1 MSNQKF
7 THCNDLDGNSQNT
20 DFKVLQSSFGDGY
33 TQRTSVGI
41 NNKSS
46 TWAYKKT
53 GKKALIQEIKAFFDD
68 HKGSDSFLW
77 DSPLDGEVRV
87 AGTLNLSRHDSTLI
101 AGTFQLQLKA
111 EGGNINVSQRYIH
124 AMTMRK

>member
-7 THCNDLDGNSQNT
+7 TWCNDLDGNSQT
-20 DFKVLQSSFGDGY
+20 SSFKVLQSSFGDGY

-41 NNKSS
+41 NNRSS

-53 GKKALIQEIKAFFDD
+53 GKKALILEIKAFFDE
-68 HKGSDSFLW
+68 HKGAYSFLW

-87 AGTLNLSRHDSTLI
+87 KTGLDYTPVYLGAGLWQIST
-101 AGTFQLQLKA
+101 TFTQ
-111 EGGNINVSQRYIH
+111 VFYP
-124 AMTMRK
+124 

>member
-53 GKKALIQEIKAFFDD
+53 GKKALILEIKTFFDD

-87 AGTLNLSRHDSTLI
+87 VAGDYMPISLGGGIWSISTTFTQ
-101 AGTFQLQLKA
+101 TFQP
-111 EGGNINVSQRYIH
+111 
-124 AMTMRK
+124 

>member
-20 DFKVLQSSFGDGY
+20 DFKVLQSNFGDGY

-41 NNKSS
+41 NNRSS

-53 GKKALIQEIKAFFDD
+53 GKKVLILEIKAFFDD

-87 AGTLNLSRHDSTLI
+87 VAGDYMPVSLGGDVWSIST
-101 AGTFQLQLKA
+101 TFTQDFKP
-111 EGGNINVSQRYIH
+111 
-124 AMTMRK
+124 

>member
-7 THCNDLDGNSQNT
+7 TWCNDLDGNSQT
-20 DFKVLQSSFGDGY
+20 SSFKVLQSSFGDGY

-41 NNKSS
+41 NNRSS

-53 GKKALIQEIKAFFDD
+53 GKKALILEIKAFFDA

-87 AGTLNLSRHDSTLI
+87 HCRIGSLENFIIKDLNGFNVHCRIGSLEMLI
-101 AGTFQLQLKA
+101 M
-111 EGGNINVSQRYIH
+111 S
-124 AMTMRK
+124 

>member
-7 THCNDLDGNSQNT
+7 TWCNDLDGNSQTNS
-20 DFKVLQSSFGDGY
+20 FKVLQSNFGDGY

-41 NNKSS
+41 NNKSG
-46 TWAYKKT
+46 TWAYKRTETKEV
-53 GKKALIQEIKAFFDD
+53 IMEIKAFFDA

-87 AGTLNLSRHDSTLI
+87 VASDYTPICLGGLVWSIST
-101 AGTFQLQLKA
+101 TFTQTF
-111 EGGNINVSQRYIH
+111 EP
-124 AMTMRK
+124 

>member
-1 MSNQKF
+1 MSNRKF
-7 THCNDLDGNSQNT
+7 TYRQNLEGNSQTSKFN
-20 DFKVLQSSFGDGY
+20 VLSSKFGDGY
-33 TQRTSVGI
+33 EQNVSVGI

-53 GKKALIQEIKAFFDD
+53 GKKALILEIKAFFDD

-87 AGTLNLSRHDSTLI
+87 VTGGYSPVCIGADVWSIST
-101 AGTFQLQLKA
+101 TFTQDFKP
-111 EGGNINVSQRYIH
+111 
-124 AMTMRK
+124 